1 MAAEVLDEACSQGRP
16 NPKAMKA
23 MGRASRSAKA
33 TSQCSSRAEAEI
45 AELYTSLCGYAS
57 IWALLE
63 AVISA
68 AIHCVGLPNLT
79 PGILL
84 HKSWAQSDVSC

>member
-23 MGRASRSAKA
+23 MGRASTSAKA

-45 AELYTSLCGYAS
+45 AELYTSLCGYALRFDLGIAEKGS
-57 IWALLE
+57 
-63 AVISA
+63 SQ
-68 AIHCVGLPNLT
+68 LPSTVL
-79 PGILL
+79 GFQI
-84 HKSWAQSDVSC
+84 